1 MRHESHKTLI
11 AVLLEQVNAWR
22 KSQAFSRE
30 TAAQAIVEAHEATGG
45 PALTGIRFD
54 KSNPDAFAR
63 QKAAADRIFRWL
75 DDASKDSNLLPA
87 NFIPSILAALPV
99 AYRVAALNELLRPF
113 LLVAWPMDTDGG
125 ALDAPLMLKTLVKE
139 QSEATGAVADLVD
152 GVTREELLR
161 ASKEL
166 SDAISTAS
174 TMRAAI
180 EKALRGGQ
188 S

>member
-1 MRHESHKTLI
+1 MRNESQKTLI
-11 AVLLEQVNAWR
+11 AVLLEHVNAWR
-22 KSQAFSRE
+22 RLEGWSRE
-30 TAAQAIVEAHEATGG
+30 TVAQAIVEAHEAIGG

-54 KSNPDAFAR
+54 KSNPDVFAR

-87 NFIPSILAALPV
+87 NFIPSILAAMPV
-99 AYRVAALNELLRPF
+99 TVRMSALNDLLRPF
-113 LLVAWPMDTDGG
+113 LLVAWPMDTAGG

-139 QSEATGAVADLVD
+139 QGEAAGAVADLVD
-152 GVTREELLR
+152 GVTQEELLR